1 MKIFN
6 IPFICSLF
14 AITLA
19 SAQYTTPDTGVTWN
33 LDDLAAESPA
43 TLTVSGSTYT
53 LLQDLIIAESDAL
66 TIDQT
71 ATLEIEDGVRVTV
84 FGAFSV
90 TAEDVIITAVD
101 QSLPYDG
108 FRFEEFSEIN
118 IQNATIEYGGGLQVL
133 TEDFTLNNC
142 ILQHNVSGTAT
153 GATVTMSRGI
163 PVITNNSF
171 LFNANPALSSGA
183 NQSVSA
189 YIFNNY
195 IEGNNQT
202 NNNRPQINMGAT
214 RSTDTL
220 KIIQNTI
227 IGDRDL
233 FMAGGISVANFFNAP
248 VYAVIEDNTI
258 IDNRYGITILGNN
271 DYVSIKNNIIE
282 DNDTQNSPM
291 DGGSGVNL
299 FSAAGAQNVFLT
311 ENQIRRN
318 LWGITVQQQNSGE
331 SNINL
336 GDDEDNPGGNIFS
349 ENYNDG
355 DEDFDISPG
364 TYSIFNNTSNTISAK
379 HNCWVEDGEGT
390 LEEAEDVIFHI
401 VDDPDLGEVIFDPIN
416 CNDMS
421 TPDFSANEIQLYP
434 NPAYNQ
440 VSFSNNDF
448 NKVAFYNLQGKK
460 VFEADLIEGEN
471 AVNFNLES
479 GMYFLSF
486 QNETLTVVKKLL
498 VK

>member
-1 MKIFN
+1 N
-6 IPFICSLF
+6 
-14 AITLA
+14 
-19 SAQYTTPDTGVTWN
+19 
-33 LDDLAAESPA
+33 
-43 TLTVSGSTYT
+43 LTVSVDDIVRINT
-53 LLQDLIIAESDAL
+53 DL
-66 TIDQT
+66 
-71 ATLEIEDGVRVTV
+71 TLEIAAGVQITV
-84 FGAFSV
+84 FGSFFVDSDAV
-90 TAEDVIITAVD
+90 TITAVN
-101 QSLPYDG
+101 QAQPFQG

-291 DGGSGVNL
+291 EGGSGVNL

-311 ENQIRRN
+311 KNQIRRN

-336 GDDEDNPGGNIFS
+336 G
-349 ENYNDG
+349 
-355 DEDFDISPG
+355 
-364 TYSIFNNTSNTISAK
+364 
-379 HNCWVEDGEGT
+379 
-390 LEEAEDVIFHI
+390 
-401 VDDPDLGEVIFDPIN
+401 
-416 CNDMS
+416 
-421 TPDFSANEIQLYP
+421 
-434 NPAYNQ
+434 
-440 VSFSNNDF
+440 
-448 NKVAFYNLQGKK
+448 
-460 VFEADLIEGEN
+460 
-471 AVNFNLES
+471 
-479 GMYFLSF
+479 
-486 QNETLTVVKKLL
+486 
-498 VK
+498 